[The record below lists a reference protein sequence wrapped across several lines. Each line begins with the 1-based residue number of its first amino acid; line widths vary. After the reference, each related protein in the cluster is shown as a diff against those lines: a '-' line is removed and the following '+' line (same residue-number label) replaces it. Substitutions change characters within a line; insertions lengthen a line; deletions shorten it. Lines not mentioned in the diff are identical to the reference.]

1 MRIESKL
8 CHISENKSVVQV
20 NGWLNDRNLGSALAE
35 GPTVEVAE
43 DKAISRLNKRINA
56 VIKDEAS
63 IKSNNEYKSKTP
75 LKIELPNSEKI
86 ELPKREKVV
95 DTNIN
100 YEPSDWSS
108 ELTAID
114 AEIERLKWSR
124 DDEIN
129 YLEKTLGYNNRN
141 KITNY
146 TDIVKYL
153 SLLKKIDNQNPLK
166 VANGNLNTLIEE
178 SDIIIRDLSWDNQKG
193 REFLQK
199 EFNVLTRKELS
210 ETQLVSFVEK
220 LKLIR
225 NQYLAH
231 KPSQQDI

>member
-8 CHISENKSVVQV
+8 CHISENKAVVQV

-35 GPTVEVAE
+35 GATVEVAE
-43 DKAISRLNKRINA
+43 DKAISRLNERINA
-56 VIKDEAS
+56 VTKDVSS
-63 IKSNNEYKSKTP
+63 INTNNEQKTKTP
-75 LKIELPNSEKI
+75 LRIELPNSEKV
-86 ELPKREKVV
+86 ELPKREKVE
-95 DTNIN
+95 DININ
-100 YEPSDWSS
+100 HEPNDWSS

-129 YLEKTLGYNNRN
+129 FLEKTLGYNNRN
-141 KITNY
+141 KITSY
-146 TDIVKYL
+146 ADIVKYL
-153 SLLKKIDNQNPLK
+153 SLLKRTGIPNQFK
-166 VANGNLNTLIEE
+166 VSNGNLNTLIEE
-178 SDIIIRDLSWDNQKG
+178 SDIILRDLSWDHKQG

-225 NQYLAH
+225 NEYLAH
-231 KPSQQDI
+231 

>member
-8 CHISENKSVVQV
+8 CHISENKAVVQV
-20 NGWLNDRNLGSALAE
+20 IGWLNDRNLGSALAE

-43 DKAISRLNKRINA
+43 DKAISRLNERINA
-56 VIKDEAS
+56 VTKDVSS
-63 IKSNNEYKSKTP
+63 INTNNEQKTKTP
-75 LKIELPNSEKI
+75 LRIELPNSEKF
-86 ELPKREKVV
+86 ELPKRENVE
-95 DTNIN
+95 DININ
-100 YEPSDWSS
+100 HEPNDWSS

-129 YLEKTLGYNNRN
+129 FLEKTLGYNNRN
-141 KITNY
+141 KITSY
-146 TDIVKYL
+146 ADIVNYL
-153 SLLKKIDNQNPLK
+153 SLLKKTDIPNQFK
-166 VANGNLNTLIEE
+166 VSNGNLNTLIEE
-178 SDIIIRDLSWDNQKG
+178 SDIILRDLSWDHKQG

-225 NQYLAH
+225 NEYLAH
-231 KPSQQDI
+231 

>member
-8 CHISENKSVVQV
+8 CHISENKAVVQV

-35 GPTVEVAE
+35 GATVEVAE
-43 DKAISRLNKRINA
+43 DKAISRLNERINA
-56 VIKDEAS
+56 VTKDVSS
-63 IKSNNEYKSKTP
+63 INTNNEHKTKTP
-75 LKIELPNSEKI
+75 LRIELPNSEKI
-86 ELPKREKVV
+86 ELPKREKVE
-95 DTNIN
+95 DININ
-100 YEPSDWSS
+100 HEPNDWSS

-129 YLEKTLGYNNRN
+129 FLEKTLGYNNRN
-141 KITNY
+141 KITSY

-153 SLLKKIDNQNPLK
+153 SLLKKTDIPNQFK
-166 VANGNLNTLIEE
+166 VSNGNLNTLIEE
-178 SDIIIRDLSWDNQKG
+178 SDIILRDLSWDHKQG

-225 NQYLAH
+225 NEYLAH
-231 KPSQQDI
+231 

>member
-8 CHISENKSVVQV
+8 CHISENKAVVQV

-43 DKAISRLNKRINA
+43 DKAILRLNERINA
-56 VIKDEAS
+56 VTKDVSS
-63 IKSNNEYKSKTP
+63 INTNNEHKTKTP
-75 LKIELPNSEKI
+75 LRIELPNSEKV
-86 ELPKREKVV
+86 ELPKREKVE
-95 DTNIN
+95 DININ
-100 YEPSDWSS
+100 HEPNDWSS

-129 YLEKTLGYNNRN
+129 FLEKTLGYNNRN
-141 KITNY
+141 KITSY
-146 TDIVKYL
+146 ADIVKYL
-153 SLLKKIDNQNPLK
+153 SLLKKTDIPNQFK
-166 VANGNLNTLIEE
+166 VSNGNLNTLIEE
-178 SDIIIRDLSWDNQKG
+178 SDIILRDLSWDHKQG

-220 LKLIR
+220 LKFI
-225 NQYLAH
+225 QTEYLAH
-231 KPSQQDI
+231 

>member
-8 CHISENKSVVQV
+8 CHISENKAVVQV

-35 GPTVEVAE
+35 GETVEVAE
-43 DKAISRLNKRINA
+43 DKAISRLNERINA
-56 VIKDEAS
+56 VTKDVSS
-63 IKSNNEYKSKTP
+63 INTNNEHKTKTP
-75 LKIELPNSEKI
+75 LRIELPNSEKVEDI
-86 ELPKREKVV
+86 NDNHEPK
-95 DTNIN
+95 
-100 YEPSDWSS
+100 DWSS

-124 DDEIN
+124 DDEKN
-129 YLEKTLGYNNRN
+129 FLEKTLGYNNRN
-141 KITNY
+141 KITSY
-146 TDIVKYL
+146 ADIVKYL
-153 SLLKKIDNQNPLK
+153 SLLKKTDIPNQFK
-166 VANGNLNTLIEE
+166 VSNGNLNTLIEE
-178 SDIIIRDLSWDNQKG
+178 SDIILRDLSWDHKQG

-225 NQYLAH
+225 NDYLAH
-231 KPSQQDI
+231 

>member
-8 CHISENKSVVQV
+8 CHISENKAVVQV

-43 DKAISRLNKRINA
+43 DKAILRLKERINA
-56 VIKDEAS
+56 VTKDVSS
-63 IKSNNEYKSKTP
+63 INTNNEHKTKTP
-75 LKIELPNSEKI
+75 LRIELPNSEKV
-86 ELPKREKVV
+86 ELPKREKVE
-95 DTNIN
+95 DININ
-100 YEPSDWSS
+100 HEPNDWSS

-129 YLEKTLGYNNRN
+129 FLEKTLGYNNRN
-141 KITNY
+141 KITSY
-146 TDIVKYL
+146 ADIVKYL
-153 SLLKKIDNQNPLK
+153 SLLKKTDIPNQFK
-166 VANGNLNTLIEE
+166 VSNGNLNTLIEE
-178 SDIIIRDLSWDNQKG
+178 SDIILRDLSWDHKQG

-225 NQYLAH
+225 NEYLAH
-231 KPSQQDI
+231 

>member
-8 CHISENKSVVQV
+8 CHISEKKAVVQV
-20 NGWLNDRNLGSALAE
+20 IGWINDRILGSALAE

-56 VIKDEAS
+56 VTKDEPS
-63 IKSNNEYKSKTP
+63 INTNNEHKSNTP
-75 LKIELPNSEKI
+75 LRIELPNSEKV
-86 ELPKREKVV
+86 ELPKREKAE
-95 DTNIN
+95 DININ
-100 YEPSDWSS
+100 QEPNDWSS

-129 YLEKTLGYNNRN
+129 FLEKTLGYNNRN
-141 KITNY
+141 KITSY

-153 SLLKKIDNQNPLK
+153 SLLKKTDNKNPFK
-166 VANGNLNTLIEE
+166 VSNGNLNTLIEE
-178 SDIIIRDLSWDNQKG
+178 SDIILRDLSWDHKQG

-199 EFNVLTRKELS
+199 EFNVLSRNELNES
-210 ETQLVSFVEK
+210 QLVSFVEK

-225 NQYLAH
+225 NQYLGH
-231 KPSQQDI
+231 

>member
-8 CHISENKSVVQV
+8 CHISENKAVVQV

-43 DKAISRLNKRINA
+43 DKAISRLNERINA
-56 VIKDEAS
+56 VTKDVSS
-63 IKSNNEYKSKTP
+63 INTNNEHKSKTP
-75 LKIELPNSEKI
+75 LRIELPNSEKV
-86 ELPKREKVV
+86 ELPKSEKIE
-95 DTNIN
+95 DINIKH
-100 YEPSDWSS
+100 EPNDWSS

-129 YLEKTLGYNNRN
+129 FLEKTLGYNNRN
-141 KITNY
+141 KITSY
-146 TDIVKYL
+146 ADIVKYL
-153 SLLKKIDNQNPLK
+153 SLLKRTGIPNQFK
-166 VANGNLNTLIEE
+166 VSNGNVNTLIEE
-178 SDIIIRDLSWDNQKG
+178 SDIILRDLSWDHKQG

-210 ETQLVSFVEK
+210 EAQLVSFVEK

-225 NQYLAH
+225 NEYLAN
-231 KPSQQDI
+231 

>member
-20 NGWLNDRNLGSALAE
+20 NGWLNGRNLGSALAE
-35 GPTVEVAE
+35 GTTVEEAE
-43 DKAISRLNKRINA
+43 DKAISRLNKRIN
-56 VIKDEAS
+56 VVTKEEAS
-63 IKSNNEYKSKTP
+63 INTSNEHKSITP
-75 LKIELPNSEKI
+75 MKIELPNSEKTK
-86 ELPKREKVV
+86 LPKRDKVE
-95 DTNIN
+95 NIN
-100 YEPSDWSS
+100 INHEPSDWSR

-153 SLLKKIDNQNPLK
+153 SLLKKTDIQNPLK

-178 SDIIIRDLSWDNQKG
+178 SDIILRDLSWDHKQG

-210 ETQLVSFVEK
+210 ETQLVSFV
-220 LKLIR
+220 R
-225 NQYLAH
+225 N
-231 KPSQQDI
+231 